1 MLRKKAREDID
12 KHWAALVKENKTLS
26 TFHYELDLHKKILQ
40 WIQPGESYYFIFSP
54 VNREIEIHND
64 AMSTQLGYPIEE
76 LSIEFLLQIIHPD
89 DYLRFMDFE
98 RTVVAFKQNLP
109 IHKLDKYKSQ
119 YSFRVRKANGEYIH
133 ILHQSVTIQ
142 IDEDGS
148 IIRNLIIHTD
158 ISNIKDSNKMS
169 LSFIGLDGEP
179 SYHNVQVDSNYT
191 DKKEML
197 TKREKEILLLFS
209 QCLTTEQIAERL
221 FLSPYTVTT
230 HRKNILRKTNT
241 KIMMESLQYCI
252 NKGWI

>member
-12 KHWAALVKENKTLS
+12 KHWAALVKDDKALS
-26 TFHYELDLHKKILQ
+26 SFHYELDLHKKILQ
-40 WIQPGESYYFIFSP
+40 WIQPGESYYFFFSP
-54 VNREIEIHND
+54 VTRDIEIHNA
-64 AMSTQLGYPIEE
+64 AMSTILGYPQEE
-76 LSIEFLLQIIHPD
+76 LSIDLLLQIIHPD

-98 RTVVAFKQNLP
+98 RTVVAFKKSLP

-119 YSFRVRKANGEYIH
+119 YSYRVRKANDEYIH
-133 ILHQSVTIQ
+133 VLHQSVTIQ

-179 SYHNVQVDSNYT
+179 SFHNVNVQSEYL
-191 DKKEML
+191 DKKETL
-197 TKREKEILLLFS
+197 TKREKEILMHFS

-221 FLSPYTVTT
+221 FLSPFTVTT

-241 KIMMESLQYCI
+241 KNMMEALQYCI
-252 NKGWI
+252 QKGWI